1 MIIPVNLG
9 DHSYNIYIG
18 RGAINTI
25 SKTVNLNRR
34 VLIVT
39 DDGVPEEY
47 ARIVAAQCK
56 EPHIATVAQGEGSK
70 SFGTFQK
77 LLEDMLRADF
87 ERGDCVV
94 AVGGGVVGDL
104 AGFVAASYMRGVDF
118 YNVPTTMLSQIDS
131 SVGGKVA
138 INFCGIKNII
148 GAFYQPKAVFIDG
161 NVLSTLPQRQIS
173 NGLAE
178 AVKMSLTSDAEL
190 FEYFEKGDITDTDT
204 ICEKSLRIKIDVV
217 QKDEKESG
225 LRRIL
230 NFGHTIGHGVES
242 ESFGK
247 LYHGECVA
255 LGMIP
260 MCSPGVRARL
270 IPVLEKLH
278 LPTTANCDIEK
289 AAQALTHDKKCTAEG
304 IAVVLVNTPGSFE
317 ITKMTADELKEKMSL
332 ISEEAQS

>member
-9 DHSYNIYIG
+9 DHSYNIYIE

-148 GAFYQPKAVFIDG
+148 GAFYQPKSVFIDG

-289 AAQALTHDKKCTAEG
+289 AAQALTHDKKCTTDG

-317 ITKMTADELKEKMSL
+317 ITKMTADELKEKMNL

>member
-9 DHSYNIYIG
+9 DNSYNIYMERGILGKIG
-18 RGAINTI
+18 N
-25 SKTVNLNRR
+25 TVNLNRR

-39 DDGVPEEY
+39 DDGVPSEY
-47 ARIVAAQCK
+47 ARKVAEQCG

-70 SFGTFQK
+70 SFETYQK
-77 LLEDMLRADF
+77 LLSDMLHADF
-87 ERGDCVV
+87 DRSDCVV

-104 AGFVAASYMRGVDF
+104 AGFVAASYMRGVEF

-161 NVLSTLPQRQIS
+161 NVLSTLPKRQIS
-173 NGLAE
+173 NGIAE
-178 AVKMSLTSDAEL
+178 AVKMSLTSDAAL
-190 FEYFEKGDITDTDT
+190 FEMFESGDASDTDT

-217 QKDEKESG
+217 QKDEKEAG

-242 ESFGK
+242 ASFGK

-260 MCSPGVRARL
+260 MCSPEVRSRL
-270 IPVLEKLH
+270 LAVLERLN
-278 LPTTANCDIEK
+278 LPTHTDCDIDK
-289 AAQALTHDKKCTAEG
+289 AAEALTHDKKCKADG
-304 IAVVLVNTPGSFE
+304 IAVVLVNKVGSCE
-317 ITKMTADELKEKMSL
+317 IKKMTPAELKDKIHL
-332 ISEEAQS
+332 ISEGVRA

>member
-9 DHSYNIYIG
+9 DRSYNIYLE

-25 SKTVNLNRR
+25 GKTVNLNRR

-47 ARIVAAQCK
+47 ARAVAAQCK

-70 SFGTFQK
+70 SFDTFQK
-77 LLEDMLRADF
+77 LLADMLRADF
-87 ERGDCVV
+87 DRGDCVV

-161 NVLSTLPQRQIS
+161 DVLSTLPPRQIS

-178 AVKMSLTSDAEL
+178 ALKMSLTSDAKL
-190 FEYFEKGDITDTDT
+190 FEHFEKGDITDTDT
-204 ICEKSLRIKIDVV
+204 ICEKSLRIKTDVV
-217 QKDEKESG
+217 QKDEKEAG

-260 MCSPGVRARL
+260 MCSPEVRARL
-270 IPVLEKLH
+270 IPVLERLH
-278 LPTTANCDIEK
+278 LPTTADCDMEK
-289 AAQALTHDKKCTAEG
+289 AAQALTHDKKCTADG
-304 IAVVLVNTPGSFE
+304 IAVVLVNAPGSFE
-317 ITKMTADELKEKMSL
+317 ITKMTADELKNRMNM

>member
-9 DHSYNIYIG
+9 DHSYNIYIE

-289 AAQALTHDKKCTAEG
+289 AAQALTHDKKCTLYFRYLKFYILPLA
-304 IAVVLVNTPGSFE
+304 AVGPSGRGG
-317 ITKMTADELKEKMSL
+317 
-332 ISEEAQS
+332 